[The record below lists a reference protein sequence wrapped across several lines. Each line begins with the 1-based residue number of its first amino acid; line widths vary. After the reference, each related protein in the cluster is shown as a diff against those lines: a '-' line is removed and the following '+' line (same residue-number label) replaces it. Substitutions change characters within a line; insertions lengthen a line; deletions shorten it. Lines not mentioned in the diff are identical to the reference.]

1 MKISYCLPLALLLSV
16 STQAQTGGDPVDCK
30 VSTEL
35 VAIYG
40 GNASCQVM
48 VAGRF
53 YTVRQFVH
61 DTNVPSQWI
70 SEALVVNGVR
80 GNYSCLASLDKLRD
94 EPRTR
99 QECKYKPVA
108 GFSITP
114 LHSTFRLTST
124 SGDADGYLVQYQ
136 WVVDGVPISNAA
148 TLELPHNNAYYDSIG
163 RSYSRYQV
171 SLTVTD
177 NHGYQTTYSQTLA
190 ELNDE
195 CRTQACRNR

>member
-1 MKISYCLPLALLLSV
+1 MRSCASKLQMMVRRDKPVNQEVLSMKISYCLPLALLLSV

-30 VSTEL
+30 VSTDL

-70 SEALVVNGVR
+70 SEALVDNGVR
-80 GNYSCLASLDKLRD
+80 GNYSCQASLDKLRD

-99 QECKYKPVA
+99 RNVNISPLLVLVSRLY
-108 GFSITP
+108 TP
-114 LHSTFRLTST
+114 LF
-124 SGDADGYLVQYQ
+124 A
-136 WVVDGVPISNAA
+136 
-148 TLELPHNNAYYDSIG
+148 
-163 RSYSRYQV
+163 
-171 SLTVTD
+171 
-177 NHGYQTTYSQTLA
+177 
-190 ELNDE
+190 
-195 CRTQACRNR
+195 